1 MKQKTKTFLEMEKES
16 ISYIH
21 KNESYW
27 IEKAVLAA
35 VVNDLEKNEHSLE
48 NAFIDQDSS
57 DPGGHVT
64 QKNQMRSKFIHNV
77 YRLGRKLSLY
87 AKNAGDEVL
96 LNDVDIAESTFMK
109 SSEKEALVS
118 CGKIIKRG
126 YECLERVSAYD
137 VTADELKS
145 LSEDLA
151 VMENMQPQIGVVTN
165 DRKSAVRSIEELTK
179 EARILLDKLDDGF
192 EGMIDDQSYLDGW
205 FAIRKIK
212 GRPIPKEP
220 VVPTPRMVN

>member
-1 MKQKTKTFLEMEKES
+1 
-16 ISYIH
+16 
-21 KNESYW
+21 
-27 IEKAVLAA
+27 
-35 VVNDLEKNEHSLE
+35 
-48 NAFIDQDSS
+48 
-57 DPGGHVT
+57 
-64 QKNQMRSKFIHNV
+64 MRSKFIHNV